1 MRDRGAVIKQLV
13 ELTKRW
19 NPLPR
24 SQQLECARIGRELD
38 AIGGKG
44 LVIEAYN
51 AAMLAN
57 PLPHVSVVIQD
68 SWDAVGQLGSVTLC
82 NYVNCGI

>member
-1 MRDRGAVIKQLV
+1 MRDRGGVIKQLV

-24 SQQLECARIGRELD
+24 SQQLECARIGRERD

-51 AAMLAN
+51 AAMLLIRFRTFRRH
-57 PLPHVSVVIQD
+57 PKL
-68 SWDAVGQLGSVTLC
+68 LGRRRPIGSDYTL
-82 NYVNCGI
+82 